1 MRQALKELFKE
12 DFEKEYET
20 VSTEKYAEGHAVKLI
35 EQVYQ
40 KIAKGKA
47 KPLIAEGL
55 EEDGSTIKKI
65 YDTAL
70 NLASEFDTANISKI
84 LYVK

>member
-35 EQVYQ
+35 EQVY
-40 KIAKGKA
+40 
-47 KPLIAEGL
+47 
-55 EEDGSTIKKI
+55 
-65 YDTAL
+65 
-70 NLASEFDTANISKI
+70 
-84 LYVK
+84 